1 MYKKMLVVL
10 DGSELA
16 EIVFPYA
23 KELAGRLDID
33 VILLHVYSQA
43 MRGSM
48 PMYKAYIESTAKNIG
63 MQAQQIQQ
71 SLSTSKSAKPV
82 EVRGELV
89 MGYHADEILRF
100 AEENAVNLIMMASH
114 GRSGAQ
120 RWSIGSVA
128 DKILRAARVPVWLVH
143 ADAEK
148 AVPYDQWHSRTL
160 LVPLSGSDVSA
171 IVIPHAIALAK
182 QKGASMDVV
191 LMQVVEPPITPS
203 YYSPELTG
211 MPLNWGQFV
220 EQEIA
225 RSKKAT
231 QEYLTDV
238 EKQFREVG
246 INVSSLVLTGKPAEE
261 IVAYAGKNPFTVV
274 IMATHGRTGLSRLV
288 YGSVAQS
295 VLYGITNPMVLI
307 GPQ

>member
-10 DGSELA
+10 DGSQLA
-16 EIVFPYA
+16 EIVFPFT

-33 VILLHVYSQA
+33 VILLHVYSQV
-43 MRGSM
+43 MRGYA
-48 PMYKAYIESTAKNIG
+48 PMYKAYVETAAKNIG

-71 SLSTSKSAKPV
+71 SLGMSKSAKPV

-100 AEENAVNLIMMASH
+100 AEDNAVDLIMMASH

-128 DKILRAARVPVWLVH
+128 DKILRAAKVPVWLVH

-148 AVPYDQWHSRTL
+148 ALPFDQWPNRNL
-160 LVPLSGSDVSA
+160 LVALSGSDISA

-182 QKGASMDVV
+182 QKGSPMDVV
-191 LMQVVEPPITPS
+191 LMEVVEPPITPT

-220 EQEIA
+220 DQEIA
-225 RSKKAT
+225 RSKKAA
-231 QEYLTDV
+231 QEYLSSV
-238 EKQFREVG
+238 EKQFRDEG
-246 INVSSLVLTGKPAEE
+246 INVRSTILTGKPAEE
-261 IVAYAGKNPFTVV
+261 IVSYANKNPYTVV

-288 YGSVAQS
+288 YGSVAES

-307 GPQ
+307 RPQ

>member
-43 MRGSM
+43 MRSSM

-143 ADAEK
+143 AYAEK

>member
-10 DGSELA
+10 DGSQLA

-33 VILLHVYSQA
+33 VILLHVYSEI
-43 MRGSM
+43 MRGYA
-48 PMYKAYIESTAKNIG
+48 PMYQAYIESAAKNIA
-63 MQAQQIQQ
+63 MQAQKIQQ
-71 SLSTSKSAKPV
+71 SLGASASAKPV

-100 AEENAVNLIMMASH
+100 AEANAVDLIMMASH

-128 DKILRAARVPVWLVH
+128 DKILRAAKVPVWLVH

-148 AVPYDQWHSRTL
+148 ATPYDQWPSRTL
-160 LVPLSGSDVSA
+160 LVSLSGSDISA
-171 IVIPHAIALAK
+171 IVIPHAIVLAK
-182 QKGASMDVV
+182 QKGAPMNVV
-191 LMQVVEPPITPS
+191 LMQIVEPPMTPT
-203 YYSPELTG
+203 YYSPELSG
-211 MPLNWGQFV
+211 IPLNWGQFV
-220 EQEIA
+220 EQEMA
-225 RSKKAT
+225 RSKKAA
-231 QEYLTDV
+231 QDYLTGV
-238 EKQFREVG
+238 ENQFRKEG
-246 INVSSLVLTGKPAEE
+246 IQVSSLILTGKPAEE
-261 IVAYAGKNPFTVV
+261 IVSYTSKNPYTVV

-288 YGSVAQS
+288 YGSVAES

-307 GPQ
+307 RPQ

>member
-1 MYKKMLVVL
+1 
-10 DGSELA
+10 
-16 EIVFPYA
+16 
-23 KELAGRLDID
+23 
-33 VILLHVYSQA
+33 
-43 MRGSM
+43 
-48 PMYKAYIESTAKNIG
+48 
-63 MQAQQIQQ
+63 
-71 SLSTSKSAKPV
+71 
-82 EVRGELV
+82 

-100 AEENAVNLIMMASH
+100 AEENAVDLIVMASH

-143 ADAEK
+143 ADTKK

-220 EQEIA
+220 EQEIT

-231 QEYLTDV
+231 QKYLTDV

>member
-33 VILLHVYSQA
+33 LILLHVYSQA
-43 MRGSM
+43 MRSSM
-48 PMYKAYIESTAKNIG
+48 PMYKAYIESTAENIG
-63 MQAQQIQQ
+63 TQIHQIQQ

>member
-63 MQAQQIQQ
+63 MQAQQLQQ

-89 MGYHADEILRF
+89 MGYHADEIIRF

>member
-48 PMYKAYIESTAKNIG
+48 PMYKTYIESTAKNIG

-89 MGYHADEILRF
+89 MGYHADEIIRF

-128 DKILRAARVPVWLVH
+128 DKILRAAGVPVWLVH

-148 AVPYDQWHSRTL
+148 AVSYDQWHSRTL

-261 IVAYAGKNPFTVV
+261 IVTYAGKNPFTVV